1 MLTLGLLVGQVD
13 MGQLAQAG
21 ESPQRDSVFSLQV
34 VLTSSVVSAIV
45 TFLGNFF
52 LERHKSKLQDEQEAR
67 GRARESIRAL
77 KTAVKGS
84 YTTMYRATDV
94 PMGDR
99 LKEASDDLDEAYGEA
114 QDVLSEATDK
124 AVLDLKNS
132 VKDALLVTPVPPRV
146 ADQLARD

>member
-1 MLTLGLLVGQVD
+1 MD
-13 MGQLAQAG
+13 
-21 ESPQRDSVFSLQV
+21 
-34 VLTSSVVSAIV
+34 
-45 TFLGNFF
+45 
-52 LERHKSKLQDEQEAR
+52 
-67 GRARESIRAL
+67 
-77 KTAVKGS
+77 
-84 YTTMYRATDV
+84 RATDV